1 MIMNR
6 WLAVIVSVALVLLQ
20 ICVTPLFKIWGLNYN
35 FALVCI
41 IVFSC
46 LCGGKT
52 AIFNA
57 VLVSFIYDCYVSKV
71 PGTYFLIYMVLAV
84 TIQAISKHMYNRNL
98 WISLMFVVISTLISE
113 LLIYWIFYA
122 FNSMPYTSLA
132 LSKII
137 FPQCIINA
145 VLCLPV
151 FWLFKSVFKIKRV

>member
-1 MIMNR
+1 MNR
-6 WLAVIVSVALVLLQ
+6 WFAIIVSVLLVLLQ
-20 ICVTPLFKIWGLNYN
+20 ICVTPMLKIFGLNYN

-52 AIFNA
+52 SIFNA
-57 VLVSFIYDCYVSKV
+57 VILSVIYDIYISKV
-71 PGTYFLIYMVLAV
+71 PGTYFLIYLIISISV
-84 TIQAISKHMYNRNL
+84 QAISKHMFNRNL
-98 WISLMFVVISTLISE
+98 WISIFFVVIATLISE

-122 FNSMPYTSLA
+122 FNSMAYNSLA

-137 FPQCIINA
+137 LPQCFVNA
-145 VLCLPV
+145 LICLPV

>member
-1 MIMNR
+1 MNR
-6 WLAVIVSVALVLLQ
+6 FLAVVINVALVLFQ
-20 ICVTPLFKIWGLNYN
+20 ICITPMFKIGWVNYN

-57 VLVSFIYDCYVSKV
+57 VLISLILDISVSKV
-71 PGTYFLIYMVLAV
+71 PGTFFIIYLVLAILV
-84 TIQAISKHMYNRNL
+84 QTVSKHMFNRNF

-122 FNSMPYTSLA
+122 FKSMAYTSLA
-132 LSKII
+132 LSGII
-137 FPQCIINA
+137 LPQCLVNSLI
-145 VLCLPV
+145 CLPI
-151 FWLFKSVFKIKRV
+151 FWLFKSVLKVKRV